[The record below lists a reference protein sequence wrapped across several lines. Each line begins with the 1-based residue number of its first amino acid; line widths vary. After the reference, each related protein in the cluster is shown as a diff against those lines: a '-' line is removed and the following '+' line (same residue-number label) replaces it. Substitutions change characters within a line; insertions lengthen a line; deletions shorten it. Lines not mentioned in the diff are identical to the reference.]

1 MNFNFSEEQN
11 LLRES
16 ISKFVQNDYDFDTR
30 REIISKDPGYNPAH
44 WTQFSELGWL
54 TVPFSESTGGFGGGP
69 IDTMIVMEELGKGL
83 VVEPYLSTVLLAGQ
97 FIELGANSSVKE
109 DLLNDIMSGSKL
121 GAFAYQERQSRF
133 NPYNVICQ
141 AESKGDGFEL
151 NGSKSVVIDGDKAD
165 VLIVTART
173 SGDAIDKQG
182 ISLFLV
188 DSKDAAVT
196 IKPLKLMDG
205 SRAAEIEF
213 NQLQL
218 DKNALLG
225 EIGQASDLLE
235 PVLNHAILAVC
246 AEMVG
251 ALGVIQSSTVE
262 YAKTRKQ
269 FGTAIGSFQALQ
281 HRLAEMFMEYEQC
294 KSLLY
299 RAALSLQQSEGGIG
313 EEVAKDIAALK
324 CKLGEAGVHI
334 AQDAVQLHGGMGLT
348 DELHI
353 GHYLKRILMINNQFG
368 NSDYHKQKFLN
379 LIA

>member
-16 ISKFVQNDYDFDTR
+16 ISKFVQNDYDFETR
-30 REIISKDPGYNPAH
+30 RDIIDSETGFSTNY

-54 TVPFSESTGGFGGGP
+54 TVPFEESVGGFGGGP

-83 VVEPYLSTVLLAGQ
+83 VVEPYVSTVLLAGKL
-97 FIELGANSSVKE
+97 IELGANSSVKE
-109 DLLNDIMSGSKL
+109 DLLNEIMTGEKF
-121 GAFAYQERQSRF
+121 GALAYQERQSRF
-133 NPYNVICQ
+133 NPYNVSCI
-141 AESKGDGFEL
+141 AETDGDGFKL
-151 NGSKSVVIDGDKAD
+151 TGSKSVVIDGDKAD
-165 VLIVTART
+165 VIIVTART
-173 SGDAIDKQG
+173 SGGQLDKAG

-188 DSKDAAVT
+188 DTKDSDVK
-196 IKPLKLMDG
+196 IEPLKMMDG
-205 SRAAEIEF
+205 TRAAEI
-213 NQLQL
+213 QLDNVKV

-225 EIGQASDLLE
+225 ELNQGAELLE
-235 PVLNHAILAVC
+235 PVINHAILAVC

-251 ALGVIQSSTVE
+251 ALGVIQNSTVE
-262 YAKTRKQ
+262 YSKTRKQ

-299 RAALSLQQSEGGIG
+299 RAALSLQQSENGAG
-313 EEVAKDIAALK
+313 EDVAKDIAALK
-324 CKLGEAGVHI
+324 CKLGEAGVFI

-353 GHYLKRILMINNQFG
+353 GHYLKRVLMINNQFG
-368 NSDYHKQKFLN
+368 NSDYHKQKFAD